1 MKTLP
6 VEYNLTIKI
15 GEKEY
20 QIASTGSRSKDAL
33 RGLKNA
39 KKGISHS
46 INELIHAEEEKLA
59 HLPE

>member
-6 VEYNLTIKI
+6 VEYDLTVKI
-15 GEKEY
+15 GEEEHHVTSK
-20 QIASTGSRSKDAL
+20 GGRSKDAL

-39 KKGISHS
+39 KKGINHS

-59 HLPE
+59 RLPE